1 MNRRIVRTILA
12 KELLDTLRDRR
23 TLIMMIGVPILL
35 YPMLTLVGFQVAL
48 MQHQTLEQ
56 TDSRV
61 ALLQDA
67 ASPMRSWLESIPKVA
82 LIDEPHPM
90 QALAERRVDA
100 VVVVRGNLAEG
111 LELRRPIQVDLY
123 YDVTELSSRDALQ
136 RVASGLEKVHDT
148 IQAQRL
154 NEANLP
160 KDFIHP
166 FRLEEKNAASPAKT
180 AGSLIGSM
188 LPLFMLLTLALG
200 AFYPAVDLT
209 AGEKERGTFETLLAT
224 PASKLEIVTGKF
236 GAVFT
241 LAMSTCLLNLMSM
254 VLTFVFIFSQMS
266 TDLQARMGVKLE
278 LPLMQLPIIIGVMVP
293 MAFFV
298 SAVMMSL
305 AVLARNFKEAQNF
318 VTPFLLV
325 ITLPAFISAFPG
337 VRLGGIYQFV
347 PITNVSLLFKEMMVG
362 QATLESAFFVFLST
376 CVFAVLAL
384 LGAAWLFQREEVI
397 LAEDRGLNLSLR
409 RLRRERRK
417 ALTPAGA
424 MVFFSVLMLL
434 MFYAGAVLQQWR
446 FVPGL
451 LITEWGLILGATV
464 FCVLFFRLDYRSALH
479 LRRAA
484 GMQWFAVALMAVA
497 WVFVSLELVYW
508 MHRLLP
514 MPEAFAESFEVLF
527 TRALEDHGLSI
538 VLVAIALSPAIC
550 EELAFRGLILS
561 AVKRR
566 MGGLGAV
573 IVVGLL
579 FGAFHLSIYRLAP
592 TAVTGFLLTY
602 LALRTGS
609 VWPAVAVHALYNGCL
624 IVLSSRTSPLP
635 WAGLDPQTVEKEGLP
650 FTLFLGALAV
660 FAIGVILLEWSRRR
674 SDRHRHDA
682 A

>member
-1 MNRRIVRTILA
+1 MNWRIVRTILA

-35 YPMLTLVGFQVAL
+35 YPMLTLIGFQVAL
-48 MQHQTLEQ
+48 MQHQSLEQ

-61 ALLQDA
+61 ALLQDEA
-67 ASPMRSWLESIPKVA
+67 GPMRSWLETIPKLA
-82 LIDEPHPM
+82 LIDEAYPM
-90 QALAERRVDA
+90 QALAERRADA
-100 VVVVRGNLAEG
+100 VVVVRGNLAAA
-111 LELRRPIQVDLY
+111 LEAKRPIQVDVY
-123 YDVTELSSRDALQ
+123 YDVTEPSSRDALQ
-136 RVASGLEKVHDT
+136 RVISGLEKVHDT
-148 IQAQRL
+148 IQTRRL
-154 NEANLP
+154 SEANLP

-166 FRLEEKNAASPAKT
+166 FRLEEKNAASPTKT

-241 LAMSTCLLNLMSM
+241 LAMSTCLLNLASM

-266 TDLQARMGVKLE
+266 TDLQTRMGVKLE

-376 CVFAVLAL
+376 CIFAVLAL

-397 LAEDRGLNLSLR
+397 LAEDRGLNVSLR
-409 RLRRERRK
+409 RLRRVRRK

-451 LITEWGLILGATV
+451 LITEWVLILGATL
-464 FCVLFFRLDYRSALH
+464 FCVVFFRLDFRTALH
-479 LRRAA
+479 LRCAA
-484 GMQWFAVALMAVA
+484 GLQWIAAGLIAAA
-497 WVFVSLELVYW
+497 WIFVSLELVYW
-508 MHRLLP
+508 MNRLLP
-514 MPEAFAESFEVLF
+514 MPEAFAESFETLF
-527 TRALEDHGLSI
+527 THALDQHGLTA
-538 VLVAIALSPAIC
+538 VLVVIALSPAIC

-609 VWPAVAVHALYNGCL
+609 VWPCIAVHALYNGCL
-624 IVLSSRTSPLP
+624 IVLSTGTGPLP
-635 WAGLDPQTVEKEGLP
+635 WAGFDPATVEKEGLP
-650 FTLFLGALAV
+650 PALVLGALAV
-660 FAIGVILLEWSRRR
+660 LTIGVALLEWSRRR
-674 SDRHRHDA
+674 ADRQRREA
-682 A
+682 Q